1 MECSRPLLI
10 QLLPGP
16 LDWMVYR
23 APPPPP
29 PRLVAA
35 SRTKDFPSFFRPS
48 KKLLHGPLRW
58 PPEPIS
64 LENDAQMVPRMMLKW
79 SQSVVPRAMIFQNGQ
94 YAIRTRRRS
103 PNQCF
108 RTPEWH
114 TFCTNILPNL
124 IKKQAPN
131 QDIKKTAKIHPG
143 ASKNESRV
151 ENVRK
156 STPQP
161 RAREPTFRGFFR
173 GGCPLP
179 PLAVSRVRF
188 SMIFDGLD
196 LIFHHSCLPLG
207 PVFQ

>member
-1 MECSRPLLI
+1 MGSRMI
-10 QLLPGP
+10 
-16 LDWMVYR
+16 D
-23 APPPPP
+23 
-29 PRLVAA
+29 
-35 SRTKDFPSFFRPS
+35 
-48 KKLLHGPLRW
+48 
-58 PPEPIS
+58 
-64 LENDAQMVPRMMLKW
+64 KW
-79 SQSVVPRAMIFQNGQ
+79 NQSVVPRAMIFQNGR

-156 STPQP
+156 SIPGKC
-161 RAREPTFRGFFR
+161 AREPP
-173 GGCPLP
+173 CP
-179 PLAVSRVRF
+179 PLGCSGPDFRRLSMAETRF
-188 SMIFDGLD
+188 STILACFWNQISKMAPQRKG
-196 LIFHHSCLPLG
+196 HG
-207 PVFQ
+207 GA